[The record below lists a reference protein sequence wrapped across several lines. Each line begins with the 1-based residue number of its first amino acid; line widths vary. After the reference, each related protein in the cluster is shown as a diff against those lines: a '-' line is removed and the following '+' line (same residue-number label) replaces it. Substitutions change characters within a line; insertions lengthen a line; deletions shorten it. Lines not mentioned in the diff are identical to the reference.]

1 MTNLKKFVA
10 TIFWILLALAGAWA
24 YVTLAFRRG
33 EPINSAHILIA
44 AVCTYA
50 IGYRFYSK
58 WIAARVLALND
69 RRATPCEVHDDGR
82 DFVRTN
88 KWIVFGHHFAAIAG
102 PGPLVGPV
110 LAAQF
115 GYLPGTLWILIGAVL
130 GGAVQDFVILLCSM
144 RRDGKSLAQMVKEEL
159 NSPAGFIAMLAI
171 LAILIIMLAVL
182 ALVVV
187 KVLAESPWGIF
198 TVGATIPIALLMGCY
213 MRFVRIGEVLEAS
226 AFGIVLLLLAVW
238 GGKLVYQSPHWS
250 QFFGLRDITVAWIII
265 GYGVISSSLPVWL
278 LLAPRDYLSTFM
290 KLGTICAL
298 AFGILLVLPNLQL
311 PALTQFTNGSGL
323 VVAGKVFPFCFITI
337 ACGAISGFHSLI
349 ASGTTPK
356 MITREGYARHIG
368 YGAMCCESFVAIMAL
383 IAACALDPGVYF
395 SMNVK
400 GDPATTVAQVTALGF
415 PVTTDHMNSLASEL
429 GEKTLFGRTGGAAT
443 LAVGMAQIFSKAVN
457 GRGLD
462 LWYHFAIMFEA
473 LFILTTVDA
482 GTRVGRYLIQSV
494 LGRAW
499 KSLGDP
505 RNYRATPVAATLMV
519 GAWGYFLIQ
528 GVRDPLGGINSLW
541 PLFGIANQMLAAIA
555 LCLGTTIIL
564 KMQLQR
570 RAGVPPAS
578 NLESETQGAQAK
590 SETGGTPVLRSPALV
605 LITLI
610 PLVWLVAVTF
620 TAGVQKIWNS
630 DPRIGFSAQAQTLAE
645 KTPGLQKALDSAN
658 ASGDA
663 TVIDAAQKALRANRA
678 LQINNVLDA
687 TVAGI
692 FLTLVTAIILLSMR
706 EWILLLMRRKPAVL
720 HETEPVWLPDYA
732 VAEGRPLHIAGTAA
746 LALALA
752 KEWSGESHLE
762 RARQQAQAVCTC
774 HPANAQQIYV
784 EVMEQRFNGVRRCC

>member
-1 MTNLKKFVA
+1 
-10 TIFWILLALAGAWA
+10 
-24 YVTLAFRRG
+24 
-33 EPINSAHILIA
+33 
-44 AVCTYA
+44 
-50 IGYRFYSK
+50 
-58 WIAARVLALND
+58 
-69 RRATPCEVHDDGR
+69 
-82 DFVRTN
+82 
-88 KWIVFGHHFAAIAG
+88 
-102 PGPLVGPV
+102 
-110 LAAQF
+110 
-115 GYLPGTLWILIGAVL
+115 
-130 GGAVQDFVILLCSM
+130 
-144 RRDGKSLAQMVKEEL
+144 
-159 NSPAGFIAMLAI
+159 
-171 LAILIIMLAVL
+171 
-182 ALVVV
+182 
-187 KVLAESPWGIF
+187 
-198 TVGATIPIALLMGCY
+198 
-213 MRFVRIGEVLEAS
+213 
-226 AFGIVLLLLAVW
+226 
-238 GGKLVYQSPHWS
+238 
-250 QFFGLRDITVAWIII
+250 
-265 GYGVISSSLPVWL
+265 VWL

-290 KLGTICAL
+290 KLGTIFAL
-298 AFGILLVLPNLQL
+298 ACGILLVLPNLQL
-311 PALTQFTNGSGL
+311 PAFTQFTDGSGL
-323 VVAGKVFPFCFITI
+323 IVAGKVFPFCFITI
-337 ACGAISGFHSLI
+337 ACGAISGFHTLI

-400 GDPATTVAQVTALGF
+400 GDPAATVAQVTALGF
-415 PVTTDHMNSLASEL
+415 PVTTEHMNSLAGEL

-499 KSLGDP
+499 KPLGDP
-505 RNYRATPVAATLMV
+505 GNYRATPVAAALMV

-555 LCLGTTIIL
+555 LCLCTTIIL
-564 KMQLQR
+564 KMQLSSKVEGQGS
-570 RAGVPPAS
+570 RARKPAF
-578 NLESETQGAQAK
+578 A
-590 SETGGTPVLRSPALV
+590 

-620 TAGVQKIWNS
+620 TAGVQKIWNP
-630 DPRIGFSAQAQTLAE
+630 DPRIGFLAQAQTLAE
-645 KTPGLQKALDSAN
+645 KMPGLQKTLDGAN
-658 ASGDA
+658 TSGDA
-663 TVIDAAQKALRANRA
+663 AANGAAQEALRANRA
-678 LQINNVLDA
+678 LQFNNVLDA
-687 TVAGI
+687 AVAGI
-692 FLTLVTAIILLSMR
+692 FLTLVTAIISLSVR
-706 EWILLLMRRKPAVL
+706 EWILLLTRRKPAVL

-762 RARQQAQAVCTC
+762 RAHQQARAVCTC
-774 HPANAQQIYV
+774 HPATAQQIYV
-784 EVMEQRFNGVRRCC
+784 EVTEQRFNGVRRCC